1 MDADDTEV
9 PVRVNTTTL
18 PRAVLILVL
27 FALAVFSWSQIYFRA
42 EHAPDVSSSSH
53 PKFFIDNAKV
63 RRFNSSGELEYT
75 LNADTVY
82 GSKNGTSLRLTR
94 PRVIH
99 STASQALVISSADMG
114 EMLQRDE
121 LDLRGN
127 VTLSFAP
134 PGNRPTTTATTTS
147 AHVNLKTGLVTSDQ
161 AANFT
166 RETLTGRGV
175 GFSYDNETGLLMIN
189 SDVSLTL
196 IAK

>member
-27 FALAVFSWSQIYFRA
+27 FAIFSWSQIYFRA
-42 EHAPDVSSSSH
+42 EHARDFSSSSH

-94 PRVIH
+94 PRVIY